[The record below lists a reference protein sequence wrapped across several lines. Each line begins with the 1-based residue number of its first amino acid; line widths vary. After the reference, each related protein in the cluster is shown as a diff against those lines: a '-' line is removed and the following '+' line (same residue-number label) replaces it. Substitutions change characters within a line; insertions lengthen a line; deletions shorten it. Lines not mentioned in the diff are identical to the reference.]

1 MTSFYLPNAAKPW
14 FKHILGNK
22 ETGFYLDF
30 DIYYYCLL
38 AGLLKLKKNPDLDKK
53 DMTEIIRYFPDEY
66 VANKHFIIALFL
78 KTELSVQ
85 GIQLSEKK
93 ALDKELSRLLNP
105 NNGGTSLS
113 EDGMTQLNY
122 YAFGGFRE
130 LHDHFPDPPRTLD
143 NFLVGYYQFLNS

>member
-22 ETGFYLDF
+22 ETGFFLDF

-38 AGLLKLKKNPDLDKK
+38 TGLLKLKKNPDVDKK

-78 KTELSVQ
+78 KTELSIQ

-105 NNGGTSLS
+105 SNGGTSLS

-130 LHDHFPDPPRTLD
+130 LQNHFPEPPRTLD
-143 NFLVGYYQFLNS
+143 GFLVGYYQFLNN